1 MSIQRLAASVALLF
15 LVGAG
20 SVRAQTASPPADSSS
35 DSLASGQKH
44 RSVWQKLA
52 GRPAQ
57 GAAYFSWQT
66 LHLRKTR
73 DGVEEQHFFGAT
85 VRGFHAG
92 TFMTSYD
99 DRAYVVGLERV
110 WLRGEG
116 LGFSAQAGYRIG
128 LMYGYTDE
136 LTWLAGRTP
145 ILPGATVMLDLAW
158 KMIGIQFGYHGIV
171 VTGGGV
177 VRF

>member
-1 MSIQRLAASVALLF
+1 MSIQRLAASVALLV

-20 SVRAQTASPPADSSS
+20 PVLAQAATPPADSSS
-35 DSLASGQKH
+35 DSLASAQKP

-52 GRPAQ
+52 GRPARA
-57 GAAYFSWQT
+57 AAYFSWQT

-85 VRGFHAG
+85 LRGFHAG
-92 TFMTSYD
+92 TFLTSYD

-116 LGFSAQAGYRIG
+116 LGFSAQTGYRVG
-128 LMYGYTDE
+128 LVYGYNHE
-136 LTWLAGRTP
+136 LTKLAGRTP
-145 ILPGATVMLDLAW
+145 ILPAATVLLDLAW
-158 KMIGIQFGYHGIV
+158 KKIGIQFGYHGIV